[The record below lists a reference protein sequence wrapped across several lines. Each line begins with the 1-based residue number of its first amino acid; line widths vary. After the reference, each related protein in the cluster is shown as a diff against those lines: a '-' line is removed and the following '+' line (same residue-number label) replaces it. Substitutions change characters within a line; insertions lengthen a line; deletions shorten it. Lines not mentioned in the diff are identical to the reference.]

1 MHESL
6 CYTISYVI
14 IQYRNFYTTSY
25 MKLRYRIIT
34 YDIVCNY
41 TISYVIIRYRNLIYD
56 IVYQDTISYND
67 VRFIVYDIV
76 YDIFY
81 NTDIFLIVQ
90 EACSTTKRIRDTLPL
105 ITHCSYTKTSRS
117 THCST
122 MFSFTSSTILRVF
135 RTCTG
140 TGLRKPWI

>member
-1 MHESL
+1 
-6 CYTISYVI
+6 
-14 IQYRNFYTTSY
+14 

-67 VRFIVYDIV
+67 VRYIVYDIV

-81 NTDIFLIVQ
+81 DTDIFLIV
-90 EACSTTKRIRDTLPL
+90 
-105 ITHCSYTKTSRS
+105 
-117 THCST
+117 
-122 MFSFTSSTILRVF
+122 
-135 RTCTG
+135 
-140 TGLRKPWI
+140 